1 MEKKPEEIMA
11 IVLDYCHH
19 ACPEIG
25 KNVPLYEGAYLKKD
39 IDGYG
44 IYHYWG
50 SDRGNATCICT
61 VPTRSTFIANPNVF
75 TAFHKLLG
83 LDKRD
88 ALEAAREKIT
98 TLEQQL
104 EEAQNVKFEGMA
116 SPAWA
121 MLGELTK
128 FMEQVVDSDVPRT
141 MSWCARLED
150 GEHITLMNIWAAT
163 SHDSP
168 ITRAT
173 ELRDLLDA
181 EKEKSMRWESRA
193 WKILQIVRR
202 PSHRSRPK
210 TAAVLRTLREVSEKN
225 ERLVEELTKI
235 ARLQHA
241 SYRSEVEAMK
251 GIALNAIEAYKE
263 GKKDE

>member
-75 TAFHKLLG
+75 TAFYKLLG

-88 ALEAAREKIT
+88 ALEAERGKSAKLVEAFEEIKKPWYIFNLGKRASLKN
-98 TLEQQL
+98 TLEQY
-104 EEAQNVKFEGMA
+104 KTRCMA
-116 SPAWA
+116 I
-121 MLGELTK
+121 
-128 FMEQVVDSDVPRT
+128 QDIV
-141 MSWCARLED
+141 
-150 GEHITLMNIWAAT
+150 
-163 SHDSP
+163 
-168 ITRAT
+168 
-173 ELRDLLDA
+173 
-181 EKEKSMRWESRA
+181 SRA
-193 WKILQIVRR
+193 L
-202 PSHRSRPK
+202 
-210 TAAVLRTLREVSEKN
+210 
-225 ERLVEELTKI
+225 
-235 ARLQHA
+235 
-241 SYRSEVEAMK
+241 
-251 GIALNAIEAYKE
+251 EAYKE
-263 GKKDE
+263 GKKDEN

>member
-75 TAFHKLLG
+75 TAFYKLLG

-88 ALEAAREKIT
+88 ALEA
-98 TLEQQL
+98 
-104 EEAQNVKFEGMA
+104 
-116 SPAWA
+116 
-121 MLGELTK
+121 
-128 FMEQVVDSDVPRT
+128 
-141 MSWCARLED
+141 
-150 GEHITLMNIWAAT
+150 
-163 SHDSP
+163 
-168 ITRAT
+168 
-173 ELRDLLDA
+173 
-181 EKEKSMRWESRA
+181 EKEKSKRWESRA
-193 WKILQIVRR
+193 WKILQIIRQ

-225 ERLVEELTKI
+225 ERLVEELEEIKYEDEVNGKGWENNHNSTYS
-235 ARLQHA
+235 RLC
-241 SYRSEVEAMK
+241 RV
-251 GIALNAIEAYKE
+251 LEAYKE
-263 GKKDE
+263 GKKDEN

>member
-1 MEKKPEEIMA
+1 MEKTPEEIMA

-75 TAFHKLLG
+75 TAFYKLLG

-88 ALEAAREKIT
+88 ALEAERVFWTASTDSLTKSLEAEKVKNAN
-98 TLEQQL
+98 LEQQL
-104 EEAQNVKFEGMA
+104 EEARNVKFEGMA

-128 FMEQVVDSDVPRT
+128 FMEEVMDSDVPRT
-141 MSWCARLED
+141 TSWCARLED
-150 GEHITLMNIWAAT
+150 GETITLMNIWAAT

-173 ELRDLLDA
+173 ELREMLQQVLNHSNRPEMDDAQFRMFARENINHLLYG
-181 EKEKSMRWESRA
+181 
-193 WKILQIVRR
+193 
-202 PSHRSRPK
+202 
-210 TAAVLRTLREVSEKN
+210 N
-225 ERLVEELTKI
+225 
-235 ARLQHA
+235 
-241 SYRSEVEAMK
+241 
-251 GIALNAIEAYKE
+251 KE
-263 GKKDE
+263 GSGD